1 VKVFV
6 VIGSILFLLY
16 AFGKVDVEFWA
27 RAESD
32 SSPASIGP
40 PTLYLPSSAGLGVGR
55 RTADTRWIR
64 RMNALC
70 LRRNGL
76 ENRLD
81 DSGVSA
87 TSAARFAARTLWI
100 WDDYQRRAA
109 SVRAPTTYAR
119 EAGWV
124 QQVDAEKRRGIEA
137 ALEGARR
144 EDVNAANAAV
154 LTLARFS
161 HASYSGF
168 ARIGLTDCA
177 QFRA

>member
-1 VKVFV
+1 MKVFV

-32 SSPASIGP
+32 SSAASIGP
-40 PTLYLPSSAGLGVGR
+40 PTLYLPSSAGFGVGR
-55 RTADTRWIR
+55 RTAADTRWIR

-81 DSGVSA
+81 
-87 TSAARFAARTLWI
+87 
-100 WDDYQRRAA
+100 
-109 SVRAPTTYAR
+109 
-119 EAGWV
+119 
-124 QQVDAEKRRGIEA
+124 VDAEKRRGIEA

-161 HASYSGF
+161 RAAYSGF